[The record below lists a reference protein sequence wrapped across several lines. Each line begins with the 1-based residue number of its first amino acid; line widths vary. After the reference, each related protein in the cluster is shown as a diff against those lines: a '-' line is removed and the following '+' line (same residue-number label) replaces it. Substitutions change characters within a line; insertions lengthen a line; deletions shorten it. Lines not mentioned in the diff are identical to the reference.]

1 MAFPY
6 PRLFSIPPGHPF
18 EHPWGVHNDFPYP
31 IGASAAS
38 SPFVQQIDSTGVHNS
53 ASFRI
58 ATLEKELAQALSEKA
73 AAEHAVHYILKV
85 SACQWQSLGQQAEII
100 KDPKVEREIR
110 SLATEVDDLRERLM
124 ETTVFLETTLR
135 HRETTEL
142 KRKLFVCP
150 SCIQGRTDTS
160 RLFPEPTTEPVDLL
174 GLDNDESLELC
185 QSANSEDGLDDL
197 TRFTQLPPKI
207 DFGSGEKEGVQVVA
221 ELDRYNSLPQVDPPL
236 VRHFESTTAETSNLS
251 DIVDQSDDLLGK
263 PVTADIKA
271 SHSGVDVGLG
281 NTYGLSGV
289 EDANNPRFSNNCALE
304 QVFETASE
312 FHNISVS
319 HRRYAGRGDRQYPE
333 FFRYGVRF
341 QPSPAM
347 PNTFQTLSFMNLPR
361 SVTMQEL
368 MAKIRGGIVVSCQ
381 LLDTTSITGSFSAR
395 VRFLQES
402 AALAYDDFSA
412 ANPIILHGRKA
423 RVSIVRTP
431 TFPLSS
437 PMLERIIQGG
447 RTRCLE
453 ISNIPEAIAASRLLS
468 DLKIPSVQTTGIEH
482 MQMRKKRVLDL
493 RFSSIW
499 HAERAYAKL
508 VTLRDYRGCGIAWAK
523 DPCALPL
530 TTMNKAAKADRPGI
544 VLREDEA
551 SEEEACDMDFSVAE
565 AGCS

>member
-18 EHPWGVHNDFPYP
+18 EHPWGVHNDFTYP

-38 SPFVQQIDSTGVHNS
+38 IPFVQQIDSTGVHNS

-85 SACQWQSLGQQAEII
+85 SACQWPGLGQQAEIM

-110 SLATEVDDLRERLM
+110 SLATEVADLRKRLLD
-124 ETTVFLETTLR
+124 TTVFLETTLR

-142 KRKLFVCP
+142 KRKLSVCP
-150 SCIQGRTDTS
+150 SCFQGRTGTS
-160 RLFPEPTTEPVDLL
+160 RLFSEPATEPVDLL

-185 QSANSEDGLDDL
+185 QSANSEDGLEDL
-197 TRFTQLPPKI
+197 ARFTQLPPKI
-207 DFGSGEKEGVQVVA
+207 DFGSGGKEAAQVAAKV
-221 ELDRYNSLPQVDPPL
+221 DRYNSLPQIDPPL

-251 DIVDQSDDLLGK
+251 DVVDQSDDSLGK
-263 PVTADIKA
+263 SVTEDIKA
-271 SHSGVDVGLG
+271 SHSGVYVGLG
-281 NTYGLSGV
+281 DTYGLSGV
-289 EDANNPRFSNNCALE
+289 KDANNPRFSNNCALE

-312 FHNISVS
+312 FHNVSLS
-319 HRRYAGRGDRQYPE
+319 HRRCAGRGDRQYPE
-333 FFRYGVRF
+333 FFRHGVRF

-347 PNTFQTLSFMNLPR
+347 PNTFQTLSLVNLPR

-368 MAKIRGGIVVSCQ
+368 MATIRGGIVVSCQ

-402 AALAYDDFSA
+402 AALAYDDFAA
-412 ANPIILHGRKA
+412 ANPIVLHGHKA
-423 RVSIVRTP
+423 HVSIVRTP
-431 TFPLSS
+431 TFPLSG
-437 PMLERIIQGG
+437 PTLEKIIQGG

-453 ISNIPEAIAASRLLS
+453 ISNLSEKIAAYRLLS
-468 DLKIPSVQTTGIEH
+468 DLKTPSMQTTGIEH
-482 MQMRKKRVLDL
+482 MQMRTDGVLDL

-499 HAERAYAKL
+499 HAERAYATL
-508 VTLRDYRGCGIAWAK
+508 VSLRDYRGCGIVWAK

-530 TTMNKAAKADRPGI
+530 PTMNEAAEADRAGI
-544 VLREDEA
+544 VPRADEA
-551 SEEEACDMDFSVAE
+551 SEVEACDVDLSVAE